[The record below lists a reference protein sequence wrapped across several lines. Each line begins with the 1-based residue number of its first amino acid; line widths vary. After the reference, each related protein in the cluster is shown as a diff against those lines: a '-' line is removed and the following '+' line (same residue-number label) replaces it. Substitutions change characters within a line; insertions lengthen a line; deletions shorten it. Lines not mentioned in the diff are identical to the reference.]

1 MQCPRCKNEDPKYF
15 YRDENQIYCRKCIQF
30 GRVNIDDV
38 IQPKTYKCKKHRV
51 KAHLN
56 FELTDAQKKASVQ
69 LKENALKGID
79 SLVYACCGAGK
90 TEICFETI
98 TAFLNAGKKI
108 GFAIPRRQVV
118 LEICER
124 LKKAYPRLKVIAV
137 CQGHTDVDDGDL
149 IVCTMHQL
157 YRYHQTFDLLIL
169 DEVDA
174 FPYKNNDMLEAIALN
189 ACKGVKVMLSAT
201 PSRQLLLKAE
211 SGQLSIIELFVR
223 PHGHPL
229 IVPRCIILA
238 DFFQLIHLL
247 FFMKRHGGQWLVF
260 VPTIA
265 MADAYGKWLS
275 VFMPCSSFTSKTLCK
290 EEILDRFKNHQLT
303 VLFTSTILERGVTF
317 KGVHVAVLQSSHPVF
332 DESSLIQIVGRVGR
346 DPNNPTGHA
355 LLYAD
360 KKNHAIKRCIYAL
373 QKMNESL
380 LDLHECSG

>member
-15 YRDENQIYCRKCIQF
+15 YQDGNQIYCRKCIQF

-229 IVPRCIILA
+229 IVPRCIVLA

-247 FFMKRHGGQWLVF
+247 FFMKN
-260 VPTIA
+260 
-265 MADAYGKWLS
+265 
-275 VFMPCSSFTSKTLCK
+275 C
-290 EEILDRFKNHQLT
+290 
-303 VLFTSTILERGVTF
+303 
-317 KGVHVAVLQSSHPVF
+317 
-332 DESSLIQIVGRVGR
+332 
-346 DPNNPTGHA
+346 
-355 LLYAD
+355 
-360 KKNHAIKRCIYAL
+360 
-373 QKMNESL
+373 
-380 LDLHECSG
+380 

>member
-15 YRDENQIYCRKCIQF
+15 YQDGNQIYCRKCIQF

-189 ACKGVKVMLSAT
+189 ACKGVKVMLT

-229 IVPRCIILA
+229 IVPRCIVLA

-247 FFMKRHGGQWLVF
+247 FFMKKHGGQWLVF

-275 VFMPCSSFTSKTLCK
+275 VFVPCSSFTSKTLCK

-332 DESSLIQIVGRVGR
+332 DESSLLQIVGRVGR

>member
-1 MQCPRCKNEDPKYF
+1 MQCPRRKNEDPKYF

-124 LKKAYPRLKVIAV
+124 LKIAYPRLKVIAV

-303 VLFTSTILERGVTF
+303 VLFASTILERGVTF

>member
-69 LKENALKGID
+69 LKENALKGIN

-137 CQGHTDVDDGDL
+137 CQGYTDVDDGDL

-275 VFMPCSSFTSKTLCK
+275 AFMPCSSFTSKTLCK

>member
-1 MQCPRCKNEDPKYF
+1 MQCPRCKNEEPKYF

-30 GRVNIDDV
+30 GRVNIDEV

-275 VFMPCSSFTSKTLCK
+275 VFVPCSSFTSKTLCK

>member
-1 MQCPRCKNEDPKYF
+1 MQCPRCKNEDSKYF

-30 GRVNIDDV
+30 GRVNIDEV

-211 SGQLSIIELFVR
+211 NGQLSIIELFVR

-229 IVPRCIILA
+229 IVPRCIVLA